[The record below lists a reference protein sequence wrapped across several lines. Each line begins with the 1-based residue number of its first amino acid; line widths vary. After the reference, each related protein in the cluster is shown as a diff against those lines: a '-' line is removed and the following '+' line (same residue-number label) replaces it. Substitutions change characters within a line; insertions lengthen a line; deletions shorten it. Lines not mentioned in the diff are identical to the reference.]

1 MPRREFLRTGTAA
14 LGLGALAPMIG
25 PPRPPSPRP
34 VPTPQQLAW
43 QRAER
48 ALFVHFTIN
57 TFTNREWGDG
67 TEDPRLFAPARLDAG
82 QWARAAKAGGFRNM
96 ILTAKH
102 HDGFCLWPSR
112 HTDHSVRRSPWRDGG
127 GDLVREFV
135 DAARTEGLGVGLYV
149 SPWDRHE
156 ASYGDSPRYND
167 FYCAQLEELLTGYG
181 ALVEVWFDGAN
192 GEGPNGKRQ
201 EYDWPRIHRVVRTR
215 QPQALIFS
223 DAGPDI
229 RWIGNE
235 HGVAGDPNWC
245 AVDPAR
251 VPYPGASGPEVTAAL
266 QHGDPAGSVWRPGE
280 ADVSIRPGWFWHAAE
295 DDKVR
300 TTEDLVDLYFT
311 SVGRNSGLLLNV
323 PPTAEGLFH
332 ETDVHRLSEFGERIR
347 ATFAHDLAAG
357 SRARASGRADRR
369 HAADRVTDGDP
380 DSFWRPKEGATTGWV
395 ELELARPVAFDLA
408 CLQEAIEHGQSVER
422 YRLEGWTGGG
432 WQTLSSGTT
441 IGHKKLDRF
450 PAVTATRVRLTIESA
465 LDEPRISALRLYK
478 SVA

>member
-112 HTDHSVRRSPWRDGG
+112 HTDHSVRRSPWRGG
-127 GDLVREFV
+127 RGDLVREFV

-201 EYDWPRIHRVVRTR
+201 EYDWPRII
-215 QPQALIFS
+215 AWS
-223 DAGPDI
+223 
-229 RWIGNE
+229 
-235 HGVAGDPNWC
+235 
-245 AVDPAR
+245 AR
-251 VPYPGASGPEVTAAL
+251 CSR
-266 QHGDPAGSVWRPGE
+266 RP
-280 ADVSIRPGWFWHAAE
+280 
-295 DDKVR
+295 
-300 TTEDLVDLYFT
+300 
-311 SVGRNSGLLLNV
+311 
-323 PPTAEGLFH
+323 
-332 ETDVHRLSEFGERIR
+332 
-347 ATFAHDLAAG
+347 
-357 SRARASGRADRR
+357 
-369 HAADRVTDGDP
+369 
-380 DSFWRPKEGATTGWV
+380 
-395 ELELARPVAFDLA
+395 
-408 CLQEAIEHGQSVER
+408 
-422 YRLEGWTGGG
+422 
-432 WQTLSSGTT
+432 
-441 IGHKKLDRF
+441 
-450 PAVTATRVRLTIESA
+450 
-465 LDEPRISALRLYK
+465 
-478 SVA
+478 